1 MTRCALHSFIFVLR
15 ICVCPLKKVV
25 CDLKIVA
32 FDLKFFVGR
41 LKICASVL
49 KFCVYVLKIVV
60 CVLNFFACLLKKC
73 ADLAGPRED
82 RDRAAGIKK
91 SILGRGRGYRNIG
104 SRNVPRI
111 GWIAPEQSMSR
122 I

>member
-1 MTRCALHSFIFVLR
+1 M
-15 ICVCPLKKVV
+15 

-32 FDLKFFVGR
+32 FDLNFFVGR

-60 CVLNFFACLLKKC
+60 CVLKYCACLLKIC
-73 ADLAGPRED
+73 AYLAGPLED